1 MSAYSIDSTN
11 NTLTATT
18 NWPAVASASG
28 GPWKYVEVLN
38 LDGASTVTYK
48 IGTSNPTDPTSL
60 AADTWILPAA
70 AGAARAH
77 ELDASQSAL
86 YVDVISAGTPK
97 VVVTAW

>member
-18 NWPAVASASG
+18 NWPAIAGG
-28 GPWKYVEVLN
+28 GPWTYVEVCN
-38 LDGASTVTYK
+38 LDGASTVTYRV
-48 IGTSNPTDPTSL
+48 GTAAVTDPTSL

-77 ELDASQSAL
+77 ELDPAQPL
-86 YVDVISAGTPK
+86 HVDVISAGTPK